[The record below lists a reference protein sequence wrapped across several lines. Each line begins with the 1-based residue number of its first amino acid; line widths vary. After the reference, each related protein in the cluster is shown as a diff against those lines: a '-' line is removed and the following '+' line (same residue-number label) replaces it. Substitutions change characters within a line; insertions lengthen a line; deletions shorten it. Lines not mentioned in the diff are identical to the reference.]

1 MPGTAPPFGPRDL
14 ARKKHAMLTIL
25 VEHADEIKQGMGV
38 SAELVQTVLD
48 TIEPL
53 YLVKCAP
60 Q

>member
-1 MPGTAPPFGPRDL
+1 
-14 ARKKHAMLTIL
+14 MLTIL